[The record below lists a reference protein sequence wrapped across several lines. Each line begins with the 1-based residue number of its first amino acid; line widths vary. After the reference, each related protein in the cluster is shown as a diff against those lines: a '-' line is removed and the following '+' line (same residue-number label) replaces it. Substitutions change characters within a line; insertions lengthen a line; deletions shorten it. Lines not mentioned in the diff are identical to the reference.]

1 MTRLLASLR
10 RRARAD
16 FRLRLYLVF
25 GLLAVL
31 VLVPLGLVR
40 LLQGNLPL
48 ALIDFGVSLVILA
61 AMWHAWQGG
70 DLDRIGLSI
79 TLLVNAL
86 GLLAS
91 HFSAGGLYWLFPILM
106 ASAFMVGS
114 RLALLL
120 CAGVLLYLLLDGQVL
135 ARSGQPLA
143 VLGALA
149 VNGVFATL
157 FAGQSDRRRQQ
168 LEHLAT
174 CDALTGA
181 ENRRALET
189 ELERAIAGFRRDR
202 RPVAL
207 ALIDLDHFT
216 RINDDLGHDEGDR
229 VLQAFT
235 RLVQNSVRRTD
246 RLFRYGGE
254 EFVLLMPD
262 TDALGLELA
271 MSHLRSRLREGLTA
285 NGREVTVSIGG
296 AVLRPGENRDAWFNR
311 ADEAL
316 YRAKALGRNRVEI
329 DLPDD

>member
-1 MTRLLASLR
+1 MTRLLAGLR

-16 FRLRLYLVF
+16 FRLGLYLVF

-31 VLVPLGLVR
+31 VLAPLGLVR

-61 AMWHAWQGG
+61 AMAHAWRGG
-70 DLDRIGLSI
+70 NLDRIGLSI

-86 GLLAS
+86 GLIAS
-91 HFSAGGLYWLFPILM
+91 HVSPGGLYWLFPILM
-106 ASAFMVGS
+106 ASAFMVGP

-120 CAGVLLYLLLDGQVL
+120 CAGVLVYLLLDGRAL

-143 VLGALA
+143 VLSALA
-149 VNGVFATL
+149 VSGVFAAI
-157 FAGQSDRRRQQ
+157 FAGQSGRRRQQ
-168 LEHLAT
+168 LERLAT

-181 ENRRALET
+181 ENRRALEA
-189 ELERAIAGFRRDR
+189 ELERAIAAFRRDG

-207 ALIDLDHFT
+207 ALVDLDHFK
-216 RINDDLGHDEGDR
+216 RINDELGHDEGDR

-235 RLVQNSVRRTD
+235 RLVQGSVRRTD

-254 EFVLLMPD
+254 EFVLLMPG
-262 TDALGLELA
+262 TDELGLELA
-271 MSHLRSRLREGLTA
+271 MSHLRSRLREGLRA
-285 NGREVTVSIGG
+285 GGREVTVSIGG
-296 AVLRPGENRDAWFNR
+296 AVLRPGEDRDHWFGR

-316 YRAKALGRNRVEI
+316 YRAKELGRNRVEI
-329 DLPDD
+329 DLPPD